1 MFSIVVAFDMKIPS
15 DFAGKIAPEE
25 KDLIALMAGVERYSN
40 HPLAEAIVENAKMA
54 GAELPNVKSAEEI
67 AGYGLYGETD
77 ELKIIAG
84 NARFMQSE
92 NVNDFDAESDV
103 FKKNSAT
110 FVHLGIA
117 VKSGMTKDELTENP
131 RYEYIGSRRQIG
143 RASCR
148 ERV

>member
-1 MFSIVVAFDMKIPS
+1 
-15 DFAGKIAPEE
+15 
-25 KDLIALMAGVERYSN
+25 
-40 HPLAEAIVENAKMA
+40 MA
-54 GAELPNVKSAEEI
+54 GADLPDVKSAEEI

-110 FVHLGIA
+110 CVHLGI
-117 VKSGMTKDELTENP
+117 E
-131 RYEYIGSRRQIG
+131 
-143 RASCR
+143 
-148 ERV
+148 